1 MPRHISI
8 VFPGQGSQ
16 TLGMLDPLPKDL
28 VNKYKDDVIEALNFD
43 LIELIT
49 NGTNEDLNK
58 TSITQPALLLTSF
71 LYYEY
76 ISQLLDIKPNLLC
89 GHSLGEYSALLVGGA
104 IELKDALF
112 LVHNR
117 GLLMETA
124 DSGLMYAILNVDFS
138 LINETC
144 LKISNETNSIVSPAN
159 INSPNQV
166 VISGN
171 SEAVNLVITDLN
183 KHGHKKNIKLNVT
196 VPSHCKLM
204 NEPASKF
211 SKILDKLSL
220 KLPKYKVIHNINS
233 DTSSSI
239 EELKL
244 NLVNQLTEPV
254 RWLDSMNYIKKF
266 NGIIIECGPGKVLS
280 GLAKGNNINN
290 DVYTTS
296 SINFF
301 EEIKKII

>member
-16 TLGMLDPLPKDL
+16 TLGMLDPLPKEL

-49 NGTNEDLNK
+49 NGTNEELNK
-58 TSITQPALLLTSF
+58 TSITQPAVLLTSF
-71 LYYEY
+71 LYYQY
-76 ISQLLDIKPNLLC
+76 ISQLLDIKPDLLC
-89 GHSLGEYSALLVGGA
+89 GHSLGEYTALLVGGA
-104 IELKDALF
+104 LELKDALS

-144 LKISNETNSIVSPAN
+144 LKISSETNSVVSPAN

-171 SEAVNLVITDLN
+171 SEAVNLVISNLK

-196 VPSHCKLM
+196 VPSHSKLM
-204 NEPASKF
+204 NQAASKF
-211 SKILDKLSL
+211 SKVLDKLSL
-220 KLPKYKVIHNINS
+220 QLPKYKVIHNINS
-233 DTSSSI
+233 DTSKSI
-239 EELKL
+239 EELRL

-254 RWLDSMNYIKKF
+254 RWVDTMNYIKKF
-266 NGIIIECGPGKVLS
+266 NGIIIECGPGKVLT

-290 DVYTTS
+290 NVYTTS

>member
-16 TLGMLDPLPKDL
+16 SLGMLDSLPSDL

-43 LIELIT
+43 LIDLIT
-49 NGTNEDLNK
+49 NGSNDDLNK
-58 TSITQPALLLTSF
+58 TSVTQPAVLLTSF

-76 ISQLLDIKPNLLC
+76 ISELLDIKPELLC
-89 GHSLGEYSALLVGGA
+89 GHSLGEYTALLVGGTLR
-104 IELKDALF
+104 LKDALS

-124 DSGLMYAILNVDFS
+124 ESGSMYAILNVDIN
-138 LINETC
+138 LINDIC
-144 LKISNETNSIVSPAN
+144 LKISNETNSIVAPAN

-171 SEAVNLVITDLN
+171 AEAVNLVISNLKEQN
-183 KHGHKKNIKLNVT
+183 HKKNIKLNVT

-204 NEPASKF
+204 SEPASKF
-211 SKILDKLSL
+211 TKVLDKVSL
-220 KLPKYKVIHNINS
+220 QLPKYKVIHNINS
-233 DTSSSI
+233 EIASSI

-244 NLVNQLTEPV
+244 YLINQLTHPV
-254 RWLDSMNYIKKF
+254 KWVDTMNYIKKF
-266 NGIIIECGPGKVLS
+266 NGVIIECGPGKVLS
-280 GLAKGNNINN
+280 GLAKGNNINDN
-290 DVYTTS
+290 VYSTS
-296 SINFF
+296 SNNFI
-301 EEIKKII
+301 EEIEKAI

>member
-58 TSITQPALLLTSF
+58 TSITQPAVLLTSF

-76 ISQLLDIKPNLLC
+76 ISQLLDIKPDLLC
-89 GHSLGEYSALLVGGA
+89 GHSLGEYTALLAGGA
-104 IELKDALF
+104 LELKDALS

-144 LKISNETNSIVSPAN
+144 LKISNETNLIVSPAN

-171 SEAVNLVITDLN
+171 SEAVKLVISNLN
-183 KHGHKKNIKLNVT
+183 EQGHKKNIKLNVT

-204 NEPASKF
+204 NQAASKF
-211 SKILDKLSL
+211 SKILDKLSVSYTHL
-220 KLPKYKVIHNINS
+220 TLPTIYSV
-233 DTSSSI
+233 
-239 EELKL
+239 
-244 NLVNQLTEPV
+244 
-254 RWLDSMNYIKKF
+254 
-266 NGIIIECGPGKVLS
+266 
-280 GLAKGNNINN
+280 
-290 DVYTTS
+290 
-296 SINFF
+296 
-301 EEIKKII
+301 

>member
-16 TLGMLDPLPKDL
+16 TLGMLDPLPKEL
-28 VNKYKDDVIEALNFD
+28 VYKYKDDVIEALNFD

-58 TSITQPALLLTSF
+58 TSITQPAVLLTSF

-76 ISQLLDIKPNLLC
+76 ISQFLDIKPDLLC
-89 GHSLGEYSALLVGGA
+89 GHSLGEYTALLVGGSL
-104 IELKDALF
+104 ELKDALS
-112 LVHNR
+112 LVNKR

-124 DSGLMYAILNVDFS
+124 DSGLMYAILNVDFG

-171 SEAVNLVITDLN
+171 SEAVNLVINNL
-183 KHGHKKNIKLNVT
+183 KEHGHKKNIKLNVT
-196 VPSHCKLM
+196 VPSHSKLM
-204 NEPASKF
+204 NQAASKF
-211 SKILDKLSL
+211 SKILEKFSL
-220 KLPKYKVIHNINS
+220 QLPKYKVIHNINS

-254 RWLDSMNYIKKF
+254 RWVDSMNYIKKF

-290 DVYTTS
+290 NVYSTS

-301 EEIKKII
+301 KEVKEII

>member
-58 TSITQPALLLTSF
+58 TSITQPAVLLTSF

-76 ISQLLDIKPNLLC
+76 ISQLLDIKPDLLC
-89 GHSLGEYSALLVGGA
+89 GHSLGEYTALLVGGTLK
-104 IELKDALF
+104 LKDALS

-124 DSGLMYAILNVDFS
+124 DSGLMYAILNVDFD

-144 LKISNETNSIVSPAN
+144 IKISNETNSIVSPAN

-171 SEAVNLVITDLN
+171 SEAVSLVIINLKD
-183 KHGHKKNIKLNVT
+183 HGYKKNIKLNVT

-204 NEPASKF
+204 HQPASKF

-220 KLPKYKVIHNINS
+220 QLPKYKVIHNINS

-254 RWLDSMNYIKKF
+254 RWVDTMNYIKKF

-290 DVYTTS
+290 NVYTTS
-296 SINFF
+296 SNNFF

>member
-16 TLGMLDPLPKDL
+16 TLGMLDPLPKEL
-28 VNKYKDDVIEALNFD
+28 VYKYKDDVIEALNFD

-58 TSITQPALLLTSF
+58 TSITQPAVLLTSF

-76 ISQLLDIKPNLLC
+76 ISQFLDIKPDLLC
-89 GHSLGEYSALLVGGA
+89 GHSLGEYTALLVGGSL
-104 IELKDALF
+104 ELKDALS
-112 LVHNR
+112 LVHKR

-124 DSGLMYAILNVDFS
+124 DSGLMYAILNVDFG

-171 SEAVNLVITDLN
+171 CEAVNLVINNL
-183 KHGHKKNIKLNVT
+183 KEHGHKKNIKLNVT
-196 VPSHCKLM
+196 VPSHSKLM
-204 NEPASKF
+204 NQAASKF

-220 KLPKYKVIHNINS
+220 QLPKYKVIHNINS
-233 DTSSSI
+233 DKSESI

-254 RWLDSMNYIKKF
+254 KWVDAMNYIKKF
-266 NGIIIECGPGKVLS
+266 NGIIIECGPGNVLS

-290 DVYTTS
+290 NVYATS